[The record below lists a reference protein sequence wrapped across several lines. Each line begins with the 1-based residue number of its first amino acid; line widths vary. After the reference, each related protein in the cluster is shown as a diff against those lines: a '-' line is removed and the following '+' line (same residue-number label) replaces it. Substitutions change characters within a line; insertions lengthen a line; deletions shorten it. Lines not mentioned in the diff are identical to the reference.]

1 MLPLDTVTVVSL
13 EQAVA
18 APLCTRHLAD
28 HGARVV
34 KIERPGSG
42 DFARG
47 YDETVHGL
55 SSHFVWLNR
64 GKESVTLDLKRAEAR
79 EALSKLVARADVLV
93 QNLAPGAAARLGL
106 DFAALAPHNPRLVVA
121 DISGYGDSGPYRDKK
136 AYDTLIQ
143 AEGGLM
149 SVTGLPETP
158 SRCGISV
165 ADIAAGMY
173 AYSGIL
179 TALLQR
185 ERTGRGTR
193 VEVSMLEALVEWM
206 GYPLYYAR
214 YGGRPPGR
222 TGATPPPVPPHRP
235 APTRRAQTGA
245 VGPHNERR

>member
-79 EALSKLVARADVLV
+79 EALSKLVA
-93 QNLAPGAAARLGL
+93 
-106 DFAALAPHNPRLVVA
+106 
-121 DISGYGDSGPYRDKK
+121 
-136 AYDTLIQ
+136 
-143 AEGGLM
+143 
-149 SVTGLPETP
+149 
-158 SRCGISV
+158 
-165 ADIAAGMY
+165 
-173 AYSGIL
+173 
-179 TALLQR
+179 
-185 ERTGRGTR
+185 
-193 VEVSMLEALVEWM
+193 
-206 GYPLYYAR
+206 
-214 YGGRPPGR
+214 
-222 TGATPPPVPPHRP
+222 
-235 APTRRAQTGA
+235 
-245 VGPHNERR
+245 